1 MDIYIPYYDRGWH
14 IQPAKADKA
23 RKLGGY
29 WSYCG
34 WIYGPNAYT
43 TEDGAQAYIDKQYG
57 EARISE
63 YKAVTA

>member
-14 IQPAKADKA
+14 IQPAKADRV
-23 RKLGGY
+23 RKLGNY

-43 TEDGAQAYIDKQYG
+43 TEDGAQAYIDKRYG
-57 EARISE
+57 EARIAE
-63 YKAVTA
+63 YKEVRA